1 MPEFPI
7 EPSKTALV
15 FFDCLKLY
23 YQPEDPVKRAEV
35 EASGIV
41 DAFKRINAAS
51 RAAGIAVFYPGA
63 DHRPDFRDSA
73 SLIVDAGIHGEPGSG
88 PKRSLPSAAIAGAP
102 GTQILD
108 EIAPQ
113 PGDYIVK
120 KHRWSA
126 FFQTHFE
133 LSLRTAGV
141 DTLMLAGGSVEVG
154 LANTARAARDLDF
167 NQIILRD
174 ACSSMSQEVKDM
186 FMTRVFPIYARVMD
200 VDDAIALINA

>member
-1 MPEFPI
+1 MPDYPI
-7 EPSKTALV
+7 IPSKTALV

-23 YQPEDPVKRAEV
+23 YRPDDPVRWAEI
-35 EASGIV
+35 EATGIV
-41 DAFKRINAAS
+41 DAFTRINAAS

-63 DHRPDFRDSA
+63 DHRPDLRDQA
-73 SLIVDAGIHGEPGSG
+73 SIIVDAGIHGESG
-88 PKRSLPSAAIAGAP
+88 DGPRRSLPSAALAGAG
-102 GTQILD
+102 GTEILD

-133 LSLRTAGV
+133 LSLRTAGI
-141 DTLMLAGGSVEVG
+141 DTLMLAGGAVEVG

-174 ACSSMSQEVKDM
+174 ACSSGRQA
-186 FMTRVFPIYARVMD
+186 VFDIYMNEIFPLFARVMT
-200 VDDAIALINA
+200 VDEAIAQIAR

>member
-1 MPEFPI
+1 MAEFPI
-7 EPSKTALV
+7 EPSRTALV

-23 YQPEDPVKRAEV
+23 YRPDDPEKRAAV

-41 DAFKRINAAS
+41 QAFQRINTAS

-73 SLIVDAGIHGEPGSG
+73 SLIVDAGIHGEPGAG
-88 PKRSLPSAAIAGAP
+88 PKRSLPSAAISGAP
-102 GTQILD
+102 GTEILD

-113 PGDYIVK
+113 PGDYIIK

-126 FFQTHFE
+126 FFQTHME
-133 LSLRTAGV
+133 LSLRTAGI
-141 DTLMLAGGSVEVG
+141 DTLMLAGGSIEVG
-154 LANTARAARDLDF
+154 LGNTARAARDLDF

-174 ACSSMSQEVKDM
+174 ACSSSRENVKQMYLDEI
-186 FMTRVFPIYARVMD
+186 FPLFARVMT
-200 VDDAIALINA
+200 VDEAIALMPH